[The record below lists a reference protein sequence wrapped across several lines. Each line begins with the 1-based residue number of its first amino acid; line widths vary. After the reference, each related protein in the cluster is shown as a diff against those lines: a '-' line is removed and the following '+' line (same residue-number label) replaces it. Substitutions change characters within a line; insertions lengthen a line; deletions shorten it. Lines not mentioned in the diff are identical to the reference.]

1 MNDIIHA
8 FLFHLQLST
17 KDSIKIAINDI
28 NFIKSFKSQKINRP
42 LFEDNKQVSKSGIRI
57 NGFCQKWAY
66 SRLNETN

>member
-1 MNDIIHA
+1 MNSNFIVIHK
-8 FLFHLQLST
+8 FNPFMM
-17 KDSIKIAINDI
+17 NDI